1 MAAYNGLKFAKDSL
15 STLIQGKVEIEA
27 QARISEALT
36 KLGDAQ
42 DALFQLR
49 DELFTMQAE
58 TARLKAEIDRTNNWK
73 DRLSSYELVKTAGG
87 AVVYRFKGNPEHFAC
102 PSCVNGQKLEIL
114 QDNRTMSGKFRCSG
128 CTNEYPINPREEPA
142 PVRAQGE
149 WSP

>member
-1 MAAYNGLKFAKDSL
+1 MRSVCGRSTKSLAVTEWSAVDPSIVLAAYNGLKFAKDSI

-27 QARISEALT
+27 QARISVALT

-58 TARLKAEIDRTNNWK
+58 IARLKSDIDRTNNWK

-87 AVVYRFKGNPEHFAC
+87 AVVY
-102 PSCVNGQKLEIL
+102 
-114 QDNRTMSGKFRCSG
+114 
-128 CTNEYPINPREEPA
+128 
-142 PVRAQGE
+142 
-149 WSP
+149 